1 LLAFPLITI
10 KIFVCIRKNTI
21 SEILSVAIELT
32 LDVIAS
38 CIVKAA
44 NLVMVANLR
53 GALSEDNVDG
63 TFHDHT
69 HKIGAF
75 LWPDDGCLALSLW
88 AERNDAL
95 KLALSL
101 SIREHK
107 IDWHIILLKESE
119 HGNLNRIPPWIIYRL
134 LSFVLH
140 LETSV
145 IVHDNA

>member
-1 LLAFPLITI
+1 MALPLITI
-10 KIFVCIRKNTI
+10 KIFVCISKNTVA
-21 SEILSVAIELT
+21 EILSVAIELT

-44 NLVMVANLR
+44 DLVMITNLR
-53 GALSEDNVDG
+53 GALSEDNVNG

-75 LWPDDGCLALSLW
+75 LWPYDGRLALSLR

-101 SIREHK
+101 SIREHD
-107 IDWHIILLKESE
+107 IHWHIILLKESE
-119 HGNLNRIPPWIIYRL
+119 HGYLNRIPPWIIYWL